1 MDCPRC
7 GLINPATASRCDCGY
22 DFQTRTIERP
32 FYQQKL
38 PRDIK
43 RFLVLIVVLNA
54 ISAAVVLASGD
65 PTRLLFVLI
74 WSAAIWLTYSRLV
87 QGKNWARFVLGILTF
102 PLGLLVVLSR
112 ETKLYCLQRG
122 MK

>member
-7 GLINPATASRCDCGY
+7 GLTNPATASRCDCGY

-65 PTRLLFVLI
+65 PTGLLF
-74 WSAAIWLTYSRLV
+74 
-87 QGKNWARFVLGILTF
+87 F
-102 PLGLLVVLSR
+102 
-112 ETKLYCLQRG
+112 
-122 MK
+122 